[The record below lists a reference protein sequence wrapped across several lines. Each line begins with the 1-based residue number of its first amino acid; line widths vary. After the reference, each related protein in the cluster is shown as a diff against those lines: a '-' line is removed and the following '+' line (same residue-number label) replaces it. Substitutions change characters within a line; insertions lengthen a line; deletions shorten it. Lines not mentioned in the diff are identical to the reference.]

1 MIPFGGS
8 GAVQEAMM
16 MVEFI
21 GVNTQ
26 VVGGLSG
33 AEGEG
38 RSR

>member
-26 VVGGLSG
+26 AVGGLSG

-38 RSR
+38 GQR